1 MEEKDYNRLIKE
13 YEKLNKARPD
23 IYKLSYNEQIES
35 LERCLQKYPFTD
47 ETKEREIEVL
57 LKWIRN
63 DRSLAKYYKA
73 FCDRD
78 MAYLNDVLYETGHIL
93 QLGDVLADDIDHGIF
108 GWRVTP
114 ELMAANMFDRLPLLL
129 PYENGLATYNFVTTS
144 IANLLIAIIHE
155 DTGFAKEAKQQAM
168 KELGKKN
175 PEYVKLR
182 IECMMAILDQDPDTF
197 NEKIG
202 PFCKAWMKGQE
213 WGMNAFTKGFCVE
226 AHGMY
231 NLAKWA
237 YGGVMKD
244 QIRMPDE
251 KNFCQDLALW
261 QEEHGCMPGKTRHYF
276 PESIDIYNK

>member
-1 MEEKDYNRLIKE
+1 
-13 YEKLNKARPD
+13 
-23 IYKLSYNEQIES
+23 
-35 LERCLQKYPFTD
+35 
-47 ETKEREIEVL
+47 
-57 LKWIRN
+57 
-63 DRSLAKYYKA
+63 
-73 FCDRD
+73 
-78 MAYLNDVLYETGHIL
+78 
-93 QLGDVLADDIDHGIF
+93 
-108 GWRVTP
+108 
-114 ELMAANMFDRLPLLL
+114 
-129 PYENGLATYNFVTTS
+129 
-144 IANLLIAIIHE
+144 
-155 DTGFAKEAKQQAM
+155 M

-261 QEEHGCMPGKTRHYF
+261 QEEHGCKPGKTRHYF
-276 PESIDIYNK
+276 PESIDIYNKIRDSKPVCMHLKKEGKQQVLDPMRYLEDYIRENGF